1 LKKLG
6 RREFTDGMLVAPDA
20 GRKKFF

>member
-1 LKKLG
+1 LKKLA